1 MKFSSISTASLCALS
16 LTLIGCGPNKL
27 TVANKALSDAN
38 LLAQQERYAEAYVKY
53 AKAGELAAWDS
64 VSWRY
69 ATITAS
75 EIKQDSAAVMWGYKM
90 VSTGD
95 KVKLTALS
103 NSLARLGREEER
115 EDLILSDTTSFFS
128 IIGEQPVL
136 AIKATRLAE
145 AGNMELL
152 SLYPRLT
159 DNNVKAKVFDSYFK
173 MAKKTES
180 EKVLESACKDIL
192 KAAPNQT
199 AALLYLGTSRY
210 DSAEK
215 KYAKLMNDYNKN
227 KTQAAYAYLT
237 RDLKKVVTPLY
248 KESRDYFERLRKIDA
263 ENKTYIKYLININ
276 DRLSNETEVKKLKKL
291 L

>member
-1 MKFSSISTASLCALS
+1 MRFNKAAIASFCVLS
-16 LTLIGCGPNKL
+16 LAFTACGPNKL
-27 TVANKALSDAN
+27 TIANKALSDAN
-38 LLAQQERYAEAYVKY
+38 TLAQQDKYAEAFSKYVE
-53 AKAGELAAWDS
+53 AGELAAWDS

-69 ATITAS
+69 ATIAAS
-75 EIKQDSAAVMWGYKM
+75 AIKQDSAAVVWGYKTS
-90 VSTGD
+90 STGD

-103 NSLARLGREEER
+103 NSLIRLGKDVER
-115 EDLILSDTTSFFS
+115 ESLILSDTASFFS
-128 IIGEQPVL
+128 IIGIQPVL
-136 AIKATRLAE
+136 AIKANRLAE
-145 AGNMELL
+145 SNSTELL

-159 DNNVKAKVFDSYFK
+159 DNDAKAKVFDSYFK

-180 EKVLESACKDIL
+180 DKVLESACKEIL
-192 KAAPNQT
+192 KADPNQT
-199 AALLYLGTSRY
+199 TALLYLGTSRY

-248 KESRDYFERLRKIDA
+248 KESRDYFERLRKIDS

-276 DRLSNETEVKKLKKL
+276 DRLSNESEVKKLKKL

>member
-1 MKFSSISTASLCALS
+1 MRSNKAAIASLCALS
-16 LTLIGCGPNKL
+16 LSFTACGPNKL

-38 LLAQQERYAEAYVKY
+38 TLAQQDKFAEAFSKYVE
-53 AKAGELAAWDS
+53 AGELATWDS

-69 ATITAS
+69 ATIAAS
-75 EIKQDSAAVMWGYKM
+75 AIKQDSAAVVWGYKTA
-90 VSTGD
+90 STGD

-103 NSLARLGREEER
+103 NSLARLGKDAER

-128 IIGEQPVL
+128 IIGIQPVL
-136 AIKATRLAE
+136 TIKASRCAE
-145 AGNMELL
+145 SNSTELL

-159 DNNVKAKVFDSYFK
+159 DNGAKAKVFDSYFR

-180 EKVLESACKDIL
+180 DKVLENACKDIL
-192 KAAPNQT
+192 KTDPNQT

-248 KESRDYFERLRKIDA
+248 KESRDYFERLRKIDS

>member
-1 MKFSSISTASLCALS
+1 MKFNSIKITSLCVLS
-16 LTLIGCGPNKL
+16 LAFVGCGPNKL

-38 LLAQQERYAEAYVKY
+38 TLAQQEKFAEAYSKY
-53 AKAGELAAWDS
+53 VEAGSLAAWDS
-64 VSWRY
+64 TSWRY

-75 EIKQDSAAVMWGYKM
+75 AIKQDSAAIAWGYKTA
-90 VSTGD
+90 SKGD
-95 KVKLTALS
+95 IDKLTALS
-103 NSLARLGREEER
+103 NSLTRLGRDAEKEE
-115 EDLILSDTTSFFS
+115 LILSDTASFFS
-128 IIGEQPVL
+128 IIGVQPVL
-136 AIKATRLAE
+136 SIKASRLAE
-145 AGNMELL
+145 RNSTELL

-159 DNNVKAKVFDSYFK
+159 DNDTKVKVFDSYFK
-173 MAKKTES
+173 MAKKTEN
-180 EKVLESACKDIL
+180 ENVLEKACKDIL
-192 KAAPNQT
+192 KTDSNQAT
-199 AALLYLGTSRY
+199 ALLYLGTSRY

-248 KESRDYFERLRKIDA
+248 KESRDYFERLRKIEP

-276 DRLSNETEVKKLKKL
+276 DRLSNESEVKKLKKL